1 MHGLIFMHLYATLTN
16 KYYYEISMHVYHM
29 YYCNSDVYA
38 TPDKKLKDVADAG
51 PTTQQGGGEPLQYDV
66 RIFSNEL

>member
-1 MHGLIFMHLYATLTN
+1 M
-16 KYYYEISMHVYHM
+16 KSHM
-29 YYCNSDVYA
+29 YYYNSDVYA